1 MALPKHEDE
10 HAKGDDGRA
19 DIRRIYRPCINNE
32 VKDLIK
38 RYMRKTNFIYSQVEI
53 ENLTLKQV
61 LGKVNQYVF
70 SQKDYN

>member
-1 MALPKHEDE
+1 MNVYEFS
-10 HAKGDDGRA
+10 
-19 DIRRIYRPCINNE
+19 INNE